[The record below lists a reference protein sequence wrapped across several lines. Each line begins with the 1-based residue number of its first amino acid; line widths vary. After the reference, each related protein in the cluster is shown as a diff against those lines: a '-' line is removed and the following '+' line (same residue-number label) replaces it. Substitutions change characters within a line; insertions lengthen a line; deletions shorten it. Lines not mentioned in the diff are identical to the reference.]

1 MAHARASVR
10 QAIVTALTGLTTTGS
25 RVGGRLLHTAAPAAT
40 PCLSVIVAG
49 SPETWS
55 GAMMH
60 ENGSVEAR
68 DLPVTIEGRI
78 YALTGYEDTLD
89 TIAAEVET
97 ALQGNA
103 ALAALCSEVR
113 LISTQVEIDGEG
125 EKPVGLLTMEWL
137 VTYRVNRTA
146 PTTAQP

>member
-1 MAHARASVR
+1 MAHARASIR
-10 QAIVTALTGLTTTGS
+10 QAIITALTGLTTTGA
-25 RVGGRLLHTAAPAAT
+25 RVGGRRLHTSEPADT
-40 PCLSVIVAG
+40 PGISVIVAE

-55 GAMMH
+55 GLMDH

-68 DLPVTIEGRI
+68 DLPVKIEGRV

-89 TIAAEVET
+89 TISAEVET

-113 LISTQVEIDGEG
+113 LISTQVDVDGEG

-146 PTTAQP
+146 PTTALP